1 MNFEWSRPVENP
13 YGLQVRT
20 SKCGRAK
27 IARLTKP
34 GWTWNEYLPLLDGV
48 FLPKYYRLK
57 DAKAALEAA
66 ETGQELPESVAPKW
80 MHEYEVNE
88 TKPQSEHEAS
98 YKRATEWFRSR
109 VRAGRQAANQG
120 AGKAANPFEVLGLDE
135 TASLDTCKAA
145 ARNLMLVYHPDRSE
159 TGDRDKFEAV
169 KAAIDEIK
177 ELAS

>member
-1 MNFEWSRPVENP
+1 MSFTWSRPVENP

-27 IARLTKP
+27 IARLSKP
-34 GWTWNEYLPLLDGV
+34 GWSWNEYLPLLDGV

-66 ETGQELPESVAPKW
+66 ETGQELPEAVAPKW
-80 MHEYEVNE
+80 MHEYEVTE
-88 TKPQSEHEAS
+88 TKTQSEAEAS
-98 YKRATEWFRSR
+98 YKRATEWFRSK
-109 VRAGRQAANQG
+109 VRAGRHAANQG
-120 AGKAANPFEVLGLDE
+120 ADKAQNPYEVLGLDE
-135 TASLDTCKAA
+135 TASLDDCKEA
-145 ARNLMLVYHPDRSE
+145 ARNLILLYHPDRE

>member
-1 MNFEWSRPVENP
+1 LSFEWSRPEVNP
-13 YGLQVRT
+13 FGVRVRT

-27 IARLTKP
+27 IARLSKP

-48 FLPKYYRLK
+48 FLPKYYRLR

-66 ETGQELPESVAPKW
+66 ESGQELPESVAPKW

-88 TKPQSEHEAS
+88 TKTQSEAEAA

-109 VRAGRQAANQG
+109 VRAGRHAANQG
-120 AGKAANPFEVLGLDE
+120 AGNGNPFEVLGLDE
-135 TASLDTCKAA
+135 TASLTQCKAA
-145 ARNLMLVYHPDRSE
+145 ARNLMLVYHPDRE
-159 TGDRDKFEAV
+159 NGDRDKFEAV